1 MKSISCLFLF
11 ILLLSACQ
19 QENNSNASEETP
31 KLDLAKTL
39 PGTWELVS
47 IKVKVNSYENTD
59 SSFVQE
65 ITEEQWE
72 KIFYVK
78 PARTYFELDNKYRR
92 AHLDMGE
99 NVMSEARGMW
109 NVFNDTLMMIEPD
122 ATYQYI
128 VDQQP
133 NGLLQFSAI
142 LDWDSDGQEDDEYLG
157 VQRYISRTT
166 N

>member
-1 MKSISCLFLF
+1 MKNLFCLGFII
-11 ILLLSACQ
+11 ILLVACQ
-19 QENNSNASEETP
+19 QNNSSDTSEEP
-31 KLDLAKTL
+31 PALDLTSTL

-47 IKVKVNSYENTD
+47 IKVNVNSYENTD

-92 AHLDMGE
+92 AHIDMGE

-128 VDQQP
+128 VRQQP
-133 NGLLQFSAI
+133 NGLLQFSAV

-157 VQRYISRTT
+157 IQRYISRTT
-166 N
+166 E

>member
-1 MKSISCLFLF
+1 MKNLLCLVFSLL
-11 ILLLSACQ
+11 ILAACQ
-19 QENNSNASEETP
+19 QEKASNTNNEVP
-31 KLDLAKTL
+31 PLDLAKTL

-47 IKVKVNSYENTD
+47 IKVNVNTYENTD
-59 SSFVQE
+59 SSFIQE

-72 KIFYVK
+72 KVFYVK

-92 AHLDMGE
+92 AHLDMNE
-99 NVMSEARGMW
+99 QIMSETRGMW

-128 VDQQP
+128 VMAQP
-133 NGLLQFSAI
+133 NGLLQFSAR
-142 LDWDSDGQEDDEYLG
+142 LDWDSDGQDDDEYLG

-166 N
+166 E

>member
-1 MKSISCLFLF
+1 MMKQIGVLFLAM
-11 ILLLSACQ
+11 LVLAACQ
-19 QENNSNASEETP
+19 SESKVEEAKPET
-31 KLDLAKTL
+31 LDLAKTL

-47 IKVKVNSYENTD
+47 IKVNVNSYENTD

-72 KIFYVK
+72 KTFYVK
-78 PARTYFELDNKYRR
+78 PARTYYELDNKYRR
-92 AHLDMGE
+92 AHLDMNE
-99 NVMSEARGMW
+99 QVMSEARGMW

-128 VDQQP
+128 VSQQP
-133 NGLLQFSAI
+133 NGLLQFSAL
-142 LDWDSDGQEDDEYLG
+142 LDWDSDGQEDDQYLG

-166 N
+166 E